1 MRAVKIRNWLV
12 IALVALLCAIAVV
25 QNIRTQPAAA
35 PSPEAIPAMEQQSA
49 GATFETVKAGAAAP
63 AFSLKDEDGNAYA
76 VGGPRSKPVILNFW
90 ASWCG
95 PCQEE
100 APALNDLAAKYKDA
114 VDVYG
119 INVTSNDY
127 KPNAERFVRKY
138 GLTFPVMY
146 DRTGDIFDLYHGA
159 AYPTNVLIDTQGR
172 IVEVI
177 IGALTAEE
185 LEQKFAALAKG
196 VKPDKAG

>member
-1 MRAVKIRNWLV
+1 MRAVKIRNWLI
-12 IALVALLCAIAVV
+12 IALVALLCAIVVV
-25 QNIRTQPAAA
+25 QNVRTEPAAA
-35 PSPEAIPAMEQQSA
+35 PESVPVMEQQSA
-49 GATFETVKAGAAAP
+49 AATYETVKAGATAP
-63 AFSLKDEDGNAYA
+63 AFSLKDEAGNAYA
-76 VGGPRSKPVILNFW
+76 VGGPRSKPVVLNFW

-100 APALNDLAAKYKDA
+100 APALNDLAVKYKDA

-138 GLTFPVMY
+138 GLAFPVMY

-159 AYPTNVLIDTQGR
+159 AYPTNVLIDTQGK

-185 LEQKFAALAKG
+185 LEQKFAVLAED
-196 VKPDKAG
+196 VKPD